1 MPAKDPV
8 HRKEIARLGAIAQ
21 HKKYGCL
28 IPLEA
33 CRKGGQMTGLSQ
45 GGKHHQNHGWAEK
58 GFDAWAEKQGYSL
71 YKHGFPDRVMIKND
85 ELVFVEIKGPR
96 EALNQK
102 RIHALFKRLGLKII
116 VWRPQSLQRANL
128 QRITSSSNNGKFRRE
143 LDQKQKAKA
152 RTL

>member
-1 MPAKDPV
+1 
-8 HRKEIARLGAIAQ
+8 
-21 HKKYGCL
+21 
-28 IPLEA
+28 
-33 CRKGGQMTGLSQ
+33 MTGLSQ
-45 GGKHHQNHGWAEK
+45 GGKHRQNHGWAEK

-85 ELVFVEIKGPR
+85 EIVFVEIKGPR

-128 QRITSSSNNGKFRRE
+128 QRITSSSNNWKFRRE